1 MFTMRFCPYAH
12 RVQLVLDALDVPY
25 HAVNINLKQ
34 KPLWLTDYSRSGKVP
49 ALGLT
54 DVPGTPYIT
63 QSLIIADYLDE
74 KYAVAAKKQ
83 SLWPSDPV
91 AKAQDRLWLDRFS
104 SGMITAFFRFVLG
117 TTDARPDLDAGLAE
131 IEAEL
136 VRRGT
141 KLFSG
146 SAYPGMLDYMI
157 WPWLERLPALRL
169 LSGDAK
175 YEIPAALQPLFDQYF
190 VDMSICLTCRK
201 SSLTAEQHHRFIS
214 GERSGQTDYD
224 FLHKE

>member
-1 MFTMRFCPYAH
+1 M
-12 RVQLVLDALDVPY
+12 
-25 HAVNINLKQ
+25 
-34 KPLWLTDYSRSGKVP
+34 
-49 ALGLT
+49 
-54 DVPGTPYIT
+54 PGTPYIT

-74 KYAVAAKKQ
+74 KYAVATKKQ

-157 WPWLERLPALRL
+157 WPWIERLPALRL

-175 YEIPAALQPLFDQYF
+175 YEIPAALKPLFDQYYL
-190 VDMSICLTCRK
+190 DMSSGLPCGK
-201 SSLTAEQHHRFIS
+201 SYLAAEQHHRFIS
-214 GERSGQTDYD
+214 GERSARRTMTFCIKCDLFKKNVLRSVHCYFLD
-224 FLHKE
+224 FVERMDCRLSKSIVNRF